1 MQKYL
6 EKCLKKPIKLSVYW
20 NCNELIQTFG
30 DIYDFYI
37 IKMEDF
43 EWLIAEPLMGFSL
56 NFMRK
61 HQRLMKKLSGMEC
74 ALYLKKQSV
83 YIRNALVEEGIP
95 FIIWDKMVFLPFLNI
110 LVYGRA
116 DKALKP
122 VEKIA
127 FLTQKLLLLALYEKW
142 KDMTV
147 QKIAKELNVTIVA
160 VRKCF
165 DEIQYLKLPIIKDVG
180 RSRLLSIDASSREMW
195 NMLEPIFRN
204 PVIKTYKLVEDIA
217 ADIKTGIS
225 AICEYSGLQDNPYPT
240 YAVTKRDLQR
250 FQIKTRRQALTEDEI
265 GCVVQELGYCIDFKG
280 KGLVDPL
287 TVYMSLN
294 DEQRQSSE
302 IEIYIDSM
310 LKEHVW

>member
-1 MQKYL
+1 
-6 EKCLKKPIKLSVYW
+6 
-20 NCNELIQTFG
+20 
-30 DIYDFYI
+30 
-37 IKMEDF
+37 
-43 EWLIAEPLMGFSL
+43 
-56 NFMRK
+56 
-61 HQRLMKKLSGMEC
+61 
-74 ALYLKKQSV
+74 
-83 YIRNALVEEGIP
+83 P
-95 FIIWDKMVFLPFLNI
+95 FIIWDKMVFLPFLDI
-110 LVYGRA
+110 LAYVRA

-142 KDMTV
+142 KDMPV

-217 ADIKTGIS
+217 ADIKAGIS
-225 AICEYSGLQDNPYPT
+225 AMCEYSGLQDNPYPT
-240 YAVTKRDLQR
+240 YAVTKQDLQR
-250 FQIKTRRQALTEDEI
+250 FQIKTRQQALTEDEI

-294 DEQRQSSE
+294 DEQRQGSE
-302 IEIYIDSM
+302 IEICIDSM

>member
-20 NCNELIQTFG
+20 ECNELIRKFG

-37 IKMEDF
+37 IKMEGL

-110 LVYGRA
+110 LAYGRA

-195 NMLEPIFRN
+195 NMLELIFRN

-217 ADIKTGIS
+217 ADIKAGIS

>member
-6 EKCLKKPIKLSVYW
+6 EKSLKKPIKLSVYSD
-20 NCNELIQTFG
+20 CKELSRAFG

-37 IKMEDF
+37 VKMEGHK
-43 EWLIAEPLMGFSL
+43 WLIAEPLPGFSL
-56 NFMRK
+56 SFMRK

-74 ALYLKKQSV
+74 ALYLKKQSL
-83 YIRNALVEEGIP
+83 YKRNTMLEEGIP
-95 FIIWDKMVFLPFLNI
+95 FIIWDKVVFLPFLDI
-110 LVYGRA
+110 LVYVRA
-116 DKALKP
+116 DKLKP
-122 VEKIA
+122 VERIA

-147 QKIAKELNVTIVA
+147 QKIAARLNVTTVA
-160 VRKCF
+160 VHKCF
-165 DEIQYLKLPIIKDVG
+165 DEIQSLKLPIIKDVG
-180 RSRLLSIDASSREMW
+180 RTRLLSIDASSKEMW

-217 ADIKTGIS
+217 ADIKAGIS

-250 FQIKTRRQALTEDEI
+250 LQIKTREQALTEDEI
-265 GCVVQELGYCIDFKG
+265 GCVVHELGYCIDFQG
-280 KGLVDPL
+280 KGVVDPL
-287 TVYMSLN
+287 TVYMSLS
-294 DEQRQSSE
+294 DEHRQSSE
-302 IEIYIDSM
+302 IQICIDSM

>member
-6 EKCLKKPIKLSVYW
+6 EKCLEKPIKLSVYMD
-20 NCNELIQTFG
+20 CKELLRTFG

-37 IKMEDF
+37 VKMEGL
-43 EWLIAEPLMGFSL
+43 EWLVAEPLMGLSL

-61 HQRLMKKLSGMEC
+61 HQRLMKKLTGMEC
-74 ALYLKKQSV
+74 ALYLKKQSL
-83 YIRNALVEEGIP
+83 YKRKTMVEEGIP
-95 FIIWDKMVFLPFLNI
+95 FIIWDKMVFLPFLDI
-110 LVYGRA
+110 LVYARA
-116 DKALKP
+116 DKALTP
-122 VEKIA
+122 IEKIA

-165 DEIQYLKLPIIKDVG
+165 DEIQYFKLPIIKDVG
-180 RSRLLSIDASSREMW
+180 KSRLLSIDASSMEMW

-204 PVIKTYKLVEDIA
+204 PVIKTYKLVEDIS
-217 ADIKTGIS
+217 ADIKAGIS
-225 AICEYSGLQDNPYPT
+225 AMCEYSGLQDNPYPT

-302 IEIYIDSM
+302 IEICIDSM